1 MKKRSSV
8 IAYTLAAVLALSN
21 LSPAAVYAAE
31 TEAANAAAAS
41 CLRGAEGAL
50 PSQKER
56 TATFTPMIRSAGQA
70 RKTDC

>member
-8 IAYTLAAVLALSN
+8 IAWTLAAVLALSN

-41 CLRGAEGAL
+41 CLRGAEVVL
-50 PSQKER
+50 Q
-56 TATFTPMIRSAGQA
+56 
-70 RKTDC
+70 